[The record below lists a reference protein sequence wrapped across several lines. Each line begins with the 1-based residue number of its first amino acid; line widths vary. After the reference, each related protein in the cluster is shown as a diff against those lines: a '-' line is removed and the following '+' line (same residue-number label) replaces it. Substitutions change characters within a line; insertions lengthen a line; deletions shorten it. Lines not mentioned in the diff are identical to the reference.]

1 MPEAPP
7 RAKPSAIPAIKG
19 SKSPPLATTIRSI
32 PANVQSIV
40 SEQSF
45 IESLGTMTVA
55 ATVFALAARRVKL
68 PAIVAYLLAGLFLGP
83 ITGVVELSESL
94 RTISDAGIV
103 LLLFL
108 VGLELSFDKIR
119 DLGKVALLA
128 GTGQIVLTASGG
140 FLITLALGFQ
150 GAQAVLLAAALTFSS
165 TVVVVKLLEQ
175 QGEFDSLYGRI
186 AVGILLVQDLAVIA
200 LLTFLSGWSPDAA
213 SDFGAMTVSLL
224 KAFGGMT
231 LLLILALL
239 AARYW
244 LPAPFA
250 WASRSPETLFVW
262 SLCWCFLVVLAAHGL
277 HLSHESGAFLAGV
290 SLAQLP
296 YNHDLR
302 RRVRPLMNFFI
313 AVFFVSLGVNM
324 NLDNVVALLPAA
336 LALSAF
342 TLFLKPSF
350 IAFVLAR
357 LNFGERTSFHAGNA
371 LAQISEFSFI
381 LAAMCA
387 RAELIDERVVSLI
400 GLVGVI
406 SISVS
411 SCFIVHNHG
420 YFRWMQKVGLLRI
433 LRAPQTEE
441 ETASPVALRGHI
453 IVIGANSLGRRI
465 VEHLTAHDE
474 TVLALDTDPTK
485 LRALPCRTM
494 MGDAQNVDFLEVAG
508 LPRDLLLVSCIGIE
522 DVNNLLAYRC
532 RTMKIPCAIHAID
545 LSMVDSL
552 LEMDP
557 TYLMLPK
564 VDGIKLQNR
573 RLKEMGF
580 IES

>member
-1 MPEAPP
+1 
-7 RAKPSAIPAIKG
+7 
-19 SKSPPLATTIRSI
+19 
-32 PANVQSIV
+32 
-40 SEQSF
+40 
-45 IESLGTMTVA
+45 MTVA
-55 ATVFALAARRVKL
+55 ATVFALAARGVKL
-68 PAIVAYLLAGLFLGP
+68 PAIVAYLLAGLVLGP
-83 ITGVVELSESL
+83 VTEVVELSEGL
-94 RTISDAGIV
+94 RTISEAGIV

-128 GTGQIVLTASGG
+128 GVGQIALTAVGG
-140 FLITLALGFQ
+140 FGLCVLLGYQ
-150 GAQAVLLAAALTFSS
+150 GTQAVMLAAALTFSS

-175 QGEFDSLYGRI
+175 QGEFDSLHGRL

-200 LLTFLSGWSPDAA
+200 LLTFLSGWTPGAA
-213 SDFGAMTVSLL
+213 SDLGAMAANLL
-224 KAFGGMT
+224 KAFGGMA
-231 LLLILALL
+231 LLLGFSLL
-239 AARYW
+239 ASKFW
-244 LPAPFA
+244 LPKPFA
-250 WASRSPETLFVW
+250 WASRSPETFFVW

-302 RRVRPLMNFFI
+302 RRVHPLMNFFI

-324 NLDNVVALLPAA
+324 NLDNLVAILPAA

-342 TLFLKPSF
+342 TLFVKPTF

-357 LNFGERTSFHAGNA
+357 LKYEESVAFNAANA

-381 LAAMCA
+381 LAAMGI
-387 RAELIDERVVSLI
+387 RAGLIDEQVVSLI

-406 SISVS
+406 TISIS
-411 SCFIVHNHG
+411 SCFIV
-420 YFRWMQKVGLLRI
+420 YRQPYYQWMRNAGWLRLLR
-433 LRAPQTEE
+433 
-441 ETASPVALRGHI
+441 ASQKKDESPPPAAIRDHI

-465 VEHLTAHDE
+465 IEHLHERNETA
-474 TVLALDTDPTK
+474 LALDTDPAK
-485 LRALPCRTM
+485 LRPLPCRTM
-494 MGDAQNVDFLEVAG
+494 MGDVQNVDFLEEAG
-508 LPRDLLLVSCIGIE
+508 LSRAKLLVSCIGIE

-573 RLKEMGF
+573 RLAEMGF